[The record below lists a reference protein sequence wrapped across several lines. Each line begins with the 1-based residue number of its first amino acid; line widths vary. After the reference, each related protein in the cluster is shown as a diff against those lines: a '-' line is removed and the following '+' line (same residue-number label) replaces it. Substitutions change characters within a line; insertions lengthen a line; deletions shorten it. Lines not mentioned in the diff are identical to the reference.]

1 MSQLYAT
8 GGQSF
13 EASASVLPMNI
24 QSWIPLGLTGWSSL
38 LFKGLS
44 RVFFSTTVWKHH
56 FLNAQASLWSNSHIS
71 TGEKNSLL
79 ENVYWTYVYY
89 MTTGKT
95 ITLTIFTFVGKV
107 MSLFFF
113 FFFFFNTMP
122 NYIIA
127 FLLRS
132 IYFFN
137 IMAAGSIHGDFG
149 DQENK
154 VFHCFH
160 FFPIYLS
167 WSDGTGCHIR
177 EAIRQGTISGII
189 SGETDS
195 FPCDLHSF

>member
-38 LFKGLS
+38 LFKVLS

-107 MSLFFF
+107 MSLVF

-132 IYFFN
+132 IFFL
-137 IMAAGSIHGDFG
+137 ISWLQAPFMVILETKKIKSVTVSIFS
-149 DQENK
+149 
-154 VFHCFH
+154 
-160 FFPIYLS
+160 PSIYHEVMVL
-167 WSDGTGCHIR
+167 D
-177 EAIRQGTISGII
+177 AI
-189 SGETDS
+189 
-195 FPCDLHSF
+195 